1 MARRAQ
7 MELPLPATWGGRRA
21 GAGRKS
27 PSGRPEKRH
36 AVRPAHEPRHPVLVT
51 VRAKPNVPSL
61 RSLAT
66 FDALSAALARA
77 GRNDFR
83 VTHFSV
89 QTDHVHLIVEAT
101 SRDALIAG
109 LHGLAARTARAINRR
124 LRRTG
129 KVWNSRYH
137 ARALATPREVRN
149 GLVYVL
155 LNFRKHLRVTTG
167 TDPRSSAAWFGGA
180 RAQRRA
186 LSRQRPADLAR
197 RGRLAPGRW
206 AHRCT
211 RRPGCGSYSSWM
223 SICLNS
229 TSLSA

>member
-1 MARRAQ
+1 

-167 TDPRSSAAWFGGA
+167 TDPRSSAAWFDGWSSAHARSAAPCPVSDPQTWLGA
-180 RAQRRA
+180 VGWRRA
-186 LSRQRPADLAR
+186 GGLIDAREGPAA
-197 RGRLAPGRW
+197 GATAPGCR
-206 AHRCT
+206 
-211 RRPGCGSYSSWM
+211 
-223 SICLNS
+223 
-229 TSLSA
+229 SA